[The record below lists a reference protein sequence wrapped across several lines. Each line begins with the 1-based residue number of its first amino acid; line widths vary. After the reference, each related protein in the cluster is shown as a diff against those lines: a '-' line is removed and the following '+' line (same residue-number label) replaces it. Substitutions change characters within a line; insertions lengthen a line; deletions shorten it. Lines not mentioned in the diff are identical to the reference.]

1 MLLLLLLLPLCSAGL
16 LALLYRVNLR
26 IYRRITIFGISLPLI
41 PLLYLIYE
49 AEHQGSLADYTFQF
63 NSKVSI
69 FSFSYGMDSVSL
81 WLSIITSIVLLAGVL
96 SGVYIKKRHKQ
107 FYMLS
112 LLLQAVMLHSYL
124 SRDALLLCA
133 CLLLMMFITMLLLG
147 IWGERDATRT
157 ARRFAYR
164 QLAGIFFITMSCII
178 LLGISSDYLQLS
190 TVVLGEQP
198 LHEFNQRMLEEAG
211 AQRLLAFIMLLLG
224 LLFFLPIIGLHR
236 PSLDIF
242 HNSHLVITIMYSTT
256 VGTIGIYLGYRL
268 GLTYFADLLHDVSKP
283 IIWVAAIQWLFSCIS
298 LWHQKDAKGWLAYS
312 VWGQYSLMLILLLA
326 HSELAVTMLWLLV
339 FSFQLLVG
347 LLGILLNAIQ
357 ERTKTLSFDDL
368 QGQLKQVPFAT
379 GLFIVSLLAWLGL
392 PGLSH
397 FLGTYHALLLSFPI
411 SRWITVC
418 LVLGVISSV
427 AFAVR
432 MLFHMQQGQ
441 SRLRHNKEEI
451 NITELRFIEAFPAI
465 ILLSLVILVGCYPV
479 IITDLLEP
487 EFHQLYLFWGQI
499 ETAITATAGS
509 YNVIQVLRFDS
520 AVWQLPVVLSVVMSL
535 VIWLVNYKQTNVFR
549 MLLWQ
554 VIYHVL
560 TLIVVLGSAHALS
573 ETLDRQRVTL
583 IAIWYIIMFIGSFSM
598 LKHVT
603 SRSCSSITGLQGLYY
618 RQPFQAFVLLIF
630 MLALMSAPLTAGF
643 SFQLSMIELWSGQG
657 QYGLI
662 MLWLVAHALMATIP
676 LEGIVQ
682 MYVHQEQEANLLA
695 SKQTGQP
702 NKLRIYAWLGYSS
715 LLIVLGLAFWI

>member
-26 IYRRITIFGISLPLI
+26 IYRRITIFGMTFPLI

-49 AEHQGSLADYTFQF
+49 AEHQGSLIDYTIEF

-69 FSFSYGMDSVSL
+69 FSFNYGMDSVSL
-81 WLSIITSIVLLAGVL
+81 WLSIITSIVLLAGAL

-107 FYMLS
+107 FYMLA
-112 LLLQAVMLHSYL
+112 LLLQAVMFHSYL

-133 CLLLMMFITMLLLG
+133 CLLLTMFIMMMMLG
-147 IWGERDATRT
+147 IWGERDATKT

-164 QLAGIFFITMSCII
+164 QLAGIFFITMSCIL
-178 LLGISSDYLQLS
+178 LLGISSDYLQLN
-190 TVVLGEQP
+190 TVVLGEHP
-198 LHEFNQRMLEEAG
+198 LLELNQHMLEEAG

-236 PSLDIF
+236 PFLDIF

-256 VGTIGIYLGYRL
+256 IGTLGIYLGYRL
-268 GLTYFADLLHDVSKP
+268 GLTYFADLLHAASKP

-312 VWGQYSLMLILLLA
+312 VWGQYSLLLILLLV
-326 HSELAVTMLWLLV
+326 HSELGLTMLWLLV

-347 LLGILLNAIQ
+347 LLGVLLAAIQ
-357 ERTKTLSFDDL
+357 ERAKTLNFDDL

-379 GLFIVSLLAWLGL
+379 GLLVVSLLAWLGL

-397 FLGTYHALLLSFPI
+397 FLGTYHALLLSFPV

-441 SRLRHNKEEI
+441 SQLRHNKGTV

-465 ILLSLVILVGCYPV
+465 ILLSLVILIGCYPV
-479 IITDLLEP
+479 IITDLLELQ
-487 EFHQLYLFWGQI
+487 FHQLYLYWGQI
-499 ETAITATAGS
+499 ETAITAES
-509 YNVIQVLRFDS
+509 YNVIDVLRFNS
-520 AVWQLPVVLSVVMSL
+520 EVWQLPVVLAVVMSL
-535 VIWLVNYKQTNVFR
+535 VIWLVNHKQTNLFR

-554 VIYHVL
+554 VIYHLL

-573 ETLDRQRVTL
+573 ETLDRQRIIL
-583 IAIWYIIMFIGSFSM
+583 IATWYIVMFIGSFSM
-598 LKHVT
+598 LKHVIG
-603 SRSCSSITGLQGLYY
+603 RSCSSITGLQGLYY
-618 RQPFQAFVLLIF
+618 RQPFHAFVLLIF

-643 SFQLSMIELWSGQG
+643 SFQLSMIELWSGQE

-676 LEGIVQ
+676 LESIIQ
-682 MYVHQEQEANLLA
+682 MYVYQEQEANLLA
-695 SKQTGQP
+695 LKQQGQSE
-702 NKLRIYAWLGYSS
+702 KLRRYVWLGYSS
-715 LLIVLGLAFWI
+715 LLVVLGLAFWI